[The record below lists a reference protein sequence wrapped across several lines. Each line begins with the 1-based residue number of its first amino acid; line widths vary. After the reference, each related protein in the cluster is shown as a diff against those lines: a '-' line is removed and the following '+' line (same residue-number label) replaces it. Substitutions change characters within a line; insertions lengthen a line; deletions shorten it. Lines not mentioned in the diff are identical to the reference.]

1 MFDYHEPTT
10 VDEAIALLTSAE
22 GARCLAGGLTLV
34 AMMNFGMMRPSIV
47 VGLRRI
53 EELHGIHADAQG
65 GLRIGAMTPHHA
77 LAAEGRLVGSN
88 EVAREAA
95 ASIGVPIRNM
105 GTIGGAICQADPA
118 SDLNTA
124 LVAAGAAVEIAGP
137 KGGRREVAIEDVFSF
152 YLTTNLAA
160 DEMVTAVRLPK
171 AAPGSVGAHDK
182 VCRVHGDTPTILAAV
197 TLGFDGDRIA
207 SARLAIGACGP
218 VTLHDAEADAALIG
232 SRAED
237 AAIERACGI
246 LALKSDPPNDVRG
259 SAEYRKLLIPR
270 VAKRLVRRALE
281 KRKQKP

>member
-10 VDEAIALLTSAE
+10 VGEAIALLASAE
-22 GARCLAGGLTLV
+22 DARCLAGGLTLV

-65 GLRIGAMTPHHA
+65 GLRIGAMTPHRA

-88 EVAREAA
+88 EVVREAA

-105 GTIGGAICQADPA
+105 ATIGGAVCHADPA

-124 LVAAGAAVEIAGP
+124 LVAAGAVVEVAGP
-137 KGGRREVAIEDVFSF
+137 RGRREVAVEDVFSF
-152 YLTTNLAA
+152 YLTTHLAA

-182 VCRVHGDTPTILAAV
+182 VSRVHGDTPTILAAV
-197 TLGFDGDRIA
+197 TLGFENGRIS

-232 SRAED
+232 GRAED
-237 AAIERACGI
+237 AAIEKACAI

-259 SAEYRKLLIPR
+259 SADYRKLLMPR

-281 KRKQKP
+281 KRKPQP